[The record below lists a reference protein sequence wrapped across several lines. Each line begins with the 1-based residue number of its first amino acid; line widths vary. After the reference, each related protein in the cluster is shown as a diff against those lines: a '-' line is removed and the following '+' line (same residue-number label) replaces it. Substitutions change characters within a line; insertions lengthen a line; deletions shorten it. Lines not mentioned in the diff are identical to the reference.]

1 MISIRDA
8 TIKDMF
14 ERSLSTGQIAAM
26 LSRAGV
32 NWDQVTDAALLDGG
46 SFNSVY
52 RVALTDGSKLILKAA
67 PPAEMPALRHEH
79 GLLRSET
86 LFYTLAA
93 GRGVAGVPTMVY
105 DGGEFFLL
113 MTELP
118 GQPWPEVEDRL
129 TDSQRQRLRA
139 DVGRLV
145 AGLHT
150 ITGTSF
156 GYPSHALGPLAATWR
171 AAFGGMLDAVLADV
185 ESFGATL
192 PVSPAAIREL
202 TAGCADALDEVTT
215 PVLVHFDLWDGNILV
230 DSSGGTPRIGGL
242 IDAERAFWGDPL
254 ADFVSLA
261 MFSDIRQDQAFLD
274 GYRRAGGPVLL
285 DASSEVRLALYRSY
299 IYLLLL
305 AEITPRT
312 FTPAERQE
320 REATVV
326 PALATELGILRDR
339 LA

>member
-1 MISIRDA
+1 
-8 TIKDMF
+8 MF
-14 ERSLSTGQIAAM
+14 ERSLSADQIAAM
-26 LSRAGV
+26 LSRAGI

-52 RVALTDGSKLILKAA
+52 RVTLTDGSKLILKAA
-67 PPAEMPALRHEH
+67 PPAEMPVLRHEH

-86 LFYTLAA
+86 LLYTLAA
-93 GRGVAGVPTMVY
+93 GRRVAGVPTMVY

-118 GQPWPEVEDRL
+118 GQPWPVVEDRL
-129 TDSQRQRLRA
+129 SDSQRQRLRG

-192 PVSPAAIREL
+192 PVPPAAIREL
-202 TAGCADALDEVTT
+202 TAANADALDEVTT

-230 DSSGGTPRIGGL
+230 DSSSGTPRIGGL

-274 GYRRAGGPVLL
+274 GYRQAGGPVLL
-285 DASSEVRLALYRSY
+285 DANSEVRLALYRSY
-299 IYLLLL
+299 IYLLLM

-312 FTPAERQE
+312 FTPAERQH
-320 REATVV
+320 REATVI
-326 PALATELGILRDR
+326 PALATELDILRDR
-339 LA
+339 LG